1 MFKFKS
7 MERTIIV
14 NDVPQNIKDF
24 MEKENT
30 KDKRI
35 EYFMGLS
42 PFSTSSI
49 LMRED
54 GTIHY
59 SQCTGKVM
67 LSKNSYYIRHY
78 DKRGF
83 TFDGKDVRIWF
94 KQTID
99 MLHLSDFFVAM
110 KISISDKYFPF
121 ITKTVL
127 RDILK
132 GKIST
137 GVDILKAYF
146 KLNRLPK
153 ECVAPY
159 FLKIE
164 SASNNAYTSN
174 YPSKHDLLIARD
186 HAQSLYDFIVN
197 YHAEDIQILRKGQ
210 VLDKQINFARDKS
223 ELIRLNGELNGII
236 RISHH
241 RLSGM

>member
-1 MFKFKS
+1 
-7 MERTIIV
+7 MERTIII

-67 LSKNSYYIRHY
+67 LSKNSYYVRHY

-99 MLHLSDFFVAM
+99 MLYLRDFFVAM

-146 KLNRLPK
+146 KLNRLPM

-164 SASNNAYTSN
+164 SANHNVSHSV
-174 YPSKHDLLIARD
+174 YPGKHDLLIAKN

-197 YHAEDIQILRKGQ
+197 YDYGYLELLRNAQI
-210 VLDKQINFARDKS
+210 LDKQINFARDKDDLRRLNS
-223 ELIRLNGELNGII
+223 ELEGII
-236 RISHH
+236 RISEH
-241 RLSGM
+241 RLMGIH

>member
-1 MFKFKS
+1 
-7 MERTIIV
+7 MERTIVI
-14 NDVPQNIKDF
+14 NDVPQRIKDF

-30 KDKRI
+30 KEKRI
-35 EYFMGLS
+35 QFFVGLS
-42 PFSTSSI
+42 PFSSSSI
-49 LMRED
+49 LIKEN

-99 MLHLSDFFVAM
+99 MLYLRDFFVAM

-159 FLKIE
+159 FLKLE

-174 YPSKHDLLIARD
+174 YPGKHDLLIARD
-186 HAQSLYDFIVN
+186 HAESLYDFIVN
-197 YHAEDIQILRKGQ
+197 YNLESVQILRNAQ
-210 VLDKQINFARDKS
+210 ILNKQINFARDKKDLRRLNS
-223 ELIRLNGELNGII
+223 ELEGIV
-236 RISHH
+236 RISQH
-241 RLSGM
+241 RLSGI

>member
-1 MFKFKS
+1 
-7 MERTIIV
+7 MERTIVI
-14 NDVPQNIKDF
+14 NDVPQRIKDF
-24 MEKENT
+24 MGKENT

-35 EYFMGLS
+35 QYFIGLS
-42 PFSTSSI
+42 PFPTSSI
-49 LMRED
+49 LIRED

-59 SQCTGKVM
+59 SQCIGKVM

-99 MLHLSDFFVAM
+99 MLHLSDFFVVM
-110 KISISDKYFPF
+110 KMGISDKYLPF

-164 SASNNAYTSN
+164 SASNNPYTSN
-174 YPSKHDLLIARD
+174 YPGKHDLLIARD

-210 VLDKQINFARDKS
+210 VLDKQINFARDKKDLRRLDR
-223 ELIRLNGELNGII
+223 ELDGII
-236 RISHH
+236 RISEH

>member
-1 MFKFKS
+1 
-7 MERTIIV
+7 MERTIVI
-14 NDVPQNIKDF
+14 NDVPQRIKDF

-30 KDKRI
+30 KEKRI
-35 EYFMGLS
+35 QFFVGLS
-42 PFSTSSI
+42 PFSSSSI
-49 LMRED
+49 LIKED

-99 MLHLSDFFVAM
+99 MLYLRDFFVAM

-159 FLKIE
+159 FLKLE

-174 YPSKHDLLIARD
+174 YPGKHDLLIARD
-186 HAQSLYDFIVN
+186 HAESLYDFIVN
-197 YHAEDIQILRKGQ
+197 YNLESVQILRNAQ
-210 VLDKQINFARDKS
+210 ILDKQINFARDKDDLRRLNS
-223 ELIRLNGELNGII
+223 ELEGII
-236 RISHH
+236 RISEH
-241 RLSGM
+241 RLMGI

>member
-1 MFKFKS
+1 
-7 MERTIIV
+7 MERTIVI
-14 NDVPQNIKDF
+14 NDVPQRIKDF

-30 KDKRI
+30 KEKRI
-35 EYFMGLS
+35 QFFVGLS
-42 PFSTSSI
+42 PFSSSSI
-49 LMRED
+49 LIKEN

-99 MLHLSDFFVAM
+99 MLYLRDFFKAM

-164 SASNNAYTSN
+164 SASNNPYTSN
-174 YPSKHDLLIARD
+174 YPGKHDLLIARD

-197 YHAEDIQILRKGQ
+197 YNLESVQILRNAQ
-210 VLDKQINFARDKS
+210 ILNKQINFARDKDDLRRLNS
-223 ELIRLNGELNGII
+223 ELEGIV
-236 RISHH
+236 RISQH
-241 RLSGM
+241 RLSGI

>member
-1 MFKFKS
+1 
-7 MERTIIV
+7 MERTIII
-14 NDVPQNIKDF
+14 NDVPEHIKKF

-42 PFSTSSI
+42 PFPTSSI

-99 MLHLSDFFVAM
+99 MLYLRDFFVAM

-146 KLNRLPK
+146 KLNRLPM

-164 SASNNAYTSN
+164 SANHNVSHSI
-174 YPSKHDLLIARD
+174 YPGKHDLLIAKN

-197 YHAEDIQILRKGQ
+197 YDYGYLELLRNAQI
-210 VLDKQINFARDKS
+210 LDKQINFARDKS

>member
-1 MFKFKS
+1 
-7 MERTIIV
+7 MERTIII
-14 NDVPQNIKDF
+14 NDVPEHIKKF
-24 MEKENT
+24 MKKENT

-35 EYFMGLS
+35 QYFIGLS
-42 PFSTSSI
+42 PFAISSI
-49 LMRED
+49 LIKED

-59 SQCTGKVM
+59 SQCIGKVM

-110 KISISDKYFPF
+110 KISISNKYFPF

-153 ECVAPY
+153 ECVGPY

-164 SASNNAYTSN
+164 SASNNSLSN
-174 YPSKHDLLIARD
+174 YPAKHDLLIARD
-186 HAQSLYDFIVN
+186 HAESLYDFVVN
-197 YHAEDIQILRKGQ
+197 YDIEDTQILRKAQ
-210 VLDKQINFARDKS
+210 VLDKKINFARDKKDLRRLNS
-223 ELIRLNGELNGII
+223 ELDGII
-236 RISHH
+236 RISEH
-241 RLSGM
+241 RLSGI

>member
-1 MFKFKS
+1 

-146 KLNRLPK
+146 KLNRLPM

-164 SASNNAYTSN
+164 SANHNVSHSI
-174 YPSKHDLLIARD
+174 YPGKHDLLIAKN

-197 YHAEDIQILRKGQ
+197 YDYGYLELLRNAQI
-210 VLDKQINFARDKS
+210 LDKQINFARDKS

>member
-1 MFKFKS
+1 
-7 MERTIIV
+7 MEKTIII
-14 NDVPQNIKDF
+14 NDVPQRIKDF
-24 MEKENT
+24 MGKENT

-35 EYFMGLS
+35 QYFIGLS
-42 PFSTSSI
+42 PFPTSSI
-49 LMRED
+49 LIRED

-59 SQCTGKVM
+59 SQCIGKVM
-67 LSKNSYYIRHY
+67 LSKNSYYVRHY

-110 KISISDKYFPF
+110 KIGISNKYFPF

-146 KLNRLPK
+146 KLNRLPM

-164 SASNNAYTSN
+164 SANHNVSHSI
-174 YPSKHDLLIARD
+174 YPGKHDLLIAKN

-197 YHAEDIQILRKGQ
+197 YDYGYLELLRNAQI
-210 VLDKQINFARDKS
+210 LDKQINFARDKDDLRRLNS
-223 ELIRLNGELNGII
+223 ELEGII
-236 RISHH
+236 RISEH

>member
-1 MFKFKS
+1 
-7 MERTIIV
+7 MERTIVI

-24 MEKENT
+24 MGKENT

-42 PFSTSSI
+42 PFPTSSI
-49 LMRED
+49 LIKED

-59 SQCTGKVM
+59 SQSVGKVM
-67 LSKNSYYIRHY
+67 LSKNSYYVRHY

-83 TFDGKDVRIWF
+83 TFDGKDVRVWF

-110 KISISDKYFPF
+110 KIGISNKYFPF

-164 SASNNAYTSN
+164 SANHNSYTSN

-210 VLDKQINFARDKS
+210 VLDKQINFARDKKDLRRLDK
-223 ELIRLNGELNGII
+223 ELDGII
-236 RISHH
+236 RISEH

>member
-1 MFKFKS
+1 
-7 MERTIIV
+7 MERTIII
-14 NDVPQNIKDF
+14 NDVPEHIKKF

-35 EYFMGLS
+35 QYFIGLS
-42 PFSTSSI
+42 PFSSSSI
-49 LMRED
+49 LIKED

-99 MLHLSDFFVAM
+99 MLHLSDFFVVM
-110 KISISDKYFPF
+110 KMGISDKYLPF

-164 SASNNAYTSN
+164 SASNNPYTSN
-174 YPSKHDLLIARD
+174 YPGKHDLLIARD

-197 YHAEDIQILRKGQ
+197 YDFESVQILRNAQ
-210 VLDKQINFARDKS
+210 ILDKQINFARDKDD
-223 ELIRLNGELNGII
+223 LHRLNGELEGII
-236 RISHH
+236 RISQH
-241 RLSGM
+241 RLSGI

>member
-1 MFKFKS
+1 
-7 MERTIIV
+7 MERTIVI
-14 NDVPQNIKDF
+14 NDVPEHIKKF

-35 EYFMGLS
+35 QYFIGLS
-42 PFSTSSI
+42 PFSSSSI
-49 LMRED
+49 LIKED

-99 MLHLSDFFVAM
+99 GLYLRDFFVAM

-159 FLKIE
+159 FLKLE

-174 YPSKHDLLIARD
+174 YPGKHDLLIARD
-186 HAQSLYDFIVN
+186 HAESLYDFIVN
-197 YHAEDIQILRKGQ
+197 YNLESVQILRNAQ
-210 VLDKQINFARDKS
+210 ILNKQINFARDKDDLRRLNS
-223 ELIRLNGELNGII
+223 ELEGIV
-236 RISHH
+236 RISQH
-241 RLSGM
+241 RLSGI

>member
-1 MFKFKS
+1 
-7 MERTIIV
+7 MERTIII

-99 MLHLSDFFVAM
+99 MLYLRDFFVAM

-146 KLNRLPK
+146 KLNRLPM

-164 SASNNAYTSN
+164 SANHNVSHSI
-174 YPSKHDLLIARD
+174 YPGKHDLLIAKN

-197 YHAEDIQILRKGQ
+197 YDYGYLELLRNAQI
-210 VLDKQINFARDKS
+210 LDKQINFARDKS

-236 RISHH
+236 RISQH

>member
-1 MFKFKS
+1 
-7 MERTIIV
+7 MERTIVI
-14 NDVPQNIKDF
+14 NDVPEHIKKF

-35 EYFMGLS
+35 QYFIGLS
-42 PFSTSSI
+42 PFSSSSI
-49 LMRED
+49 LIKEN

-99 MLHLSDFFVAM
+99 MLYLRDFFVAM

-164 SASNNAYTSN
+164 SASNNPYTSN
-174 YPSKHDLLIARD
+174 YPGKHDLLIARD

-197 YHAEDIQILRKGQ
+197 YNLESVQILRNAQ
-210 VLDKQINFARDKS
+210 ILNKQINFARDKDDLRRLNS
-223 ELIRLNGELNGII
+223 ELEGIV
-236 RISHH
+236 RISQH
-241 RLSGM
+241 RLSGI